1 VQDILF
7 LGHTAPLLLHVLVF
21 LGIAYL
27 FTKTPVFTALVN
39 NSLTLP
45 DKAVIYLLFSG
56 FCILGTIFSEPSV
69 QSADAIANTRAIGAV
84 LGGLLGGPL
93 VGILVGIT
101 GGVHRVVSMSSID
114 DPVNFIDAACATATV
129 FEGTLAGFV
138 HHYFFRKGKM
148 YALFS
153 PRLAF
158 TVALIAGLGH
168 VLIILLFGVLADEF
182 PLAWNIEREL
192 ALPMLI
198 ANAAGAALIIYMIRE
213 QKQACD
219 DLSSSGKA
227 WQIANKTAG
236 IVYSRFNQDACRQMA
251 QIIQQ
256 ETNVG
261 AVAITNREELLA
273 FSGIGEDHHQPGS
286 RISSGDTLR
295 AMEENRV
302 IFIDG
307 TSRSYRCRIRKD
319 CELGSALVIP
329 LRDDAANE
337 VIGVIKLYEQ
347 RNKLFRNINR
357 KLGED
362 IARLLSG
369 RILAGRYERQH
380 ELRIQDQY
388 RLLTAQVNPHFLYNA
403 LTTIGHIAGTQP
415 DRAKR
420 LLHHLSDFFRKN
432 LGSSADTTTLK
443 HELEHVESY
452 LEIEKAR
459 FEGRLHVTV
468 DVPEH
473 LYRQMVPVFTL
484 QPIVENAIKHGTS
497 ELIHA
502 GHIGIRCS
510 EDAQGFT
517 LIVEDNAGL
526 YDANH
531 AKGFGLQIDERIKIR
546 HGSSYGIDVQCEPE
560 QWTRVRIHLPKG
572 KQAA

>member
-1 VQDILF
+1 VQDTLF
-7 LGHTAPLLLHVLVF
+7 LEHIAPLLQHVLVF

-56 FCILGTIFSEPSV
+56 FCILGTTFSETSL
-69 QSADAIANTRAIGAV
+69 QSEDAIANTRAIGAV

-101 GGVHRVVSMSSID
+101 GGVHRVISMSSID
-114 DPVNFIDAACATATV
+114 DPVNFIDTACATATV
-129 FEGTLAGFV
+129 LEGTLAGFV

-148 YALFS
+148 NVLFS

-168 VLIILLFGVLADEF
+168 VLIILLFGALAGEF
-182 PLAWNIEREL
+182 TLAWNIEQEI

-198 ANAAGAALIIYMIRE
+198 ANPLGVALIIYMIRE
-213 QKQACD
+213 QKRACD
-219 DLSSSGKA
+219 DLGSSGKA

-236 IVYSRFNQDACRQMA
+236 IIYSRFNQDACRQMA

-273 FSGIGEDHHQPGS
+273 FSGIGEDHHKPGA

-307 TSRSYRCRIRKD
+307 TSRSYRCQIKKD

-329 LRDDAANE
+329 LRDDAVNE
-337 VIGVIKLYEQ
+337 VIGTIKLYEQ

-362 IARLLSG
+362 IAHLLSG
-369 RILAGRYERQH
+369 RILAGRYELQR

-403 LTTIGHIAGTQP
+403 LTTIGHIAGSQP
-415 DRAKR
+415 ARAKR

-432 LGSSADTTTLK
+432 LESSADTTTLK

-473 LYRQMVPVFTL
+473 LYGQTMPVFTL

-497 ELIHA
+497 ELIHD
-502 GHIGIRCS
+502 GHIDIRCN
-510 EDAQGFT
+510 EDAQGFA

-531 AKGFGLQIDERIKIR
+531 VKGFGLQIDERIKIR
-546 HGSSYGIDVQCEPE
+546 HGSGYGVEVQCEPE
-560 QWTRVRIHLPKG
+560 QWTRVSIYLPKG
-572 KQAA
+572 QQAA